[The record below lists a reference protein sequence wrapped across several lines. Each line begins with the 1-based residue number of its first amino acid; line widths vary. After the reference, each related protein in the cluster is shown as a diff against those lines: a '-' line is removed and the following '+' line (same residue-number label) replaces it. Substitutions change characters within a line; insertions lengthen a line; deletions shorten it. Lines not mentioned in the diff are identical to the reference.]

1 MTDNVLSIRDLAV
14 DFKTDTGLT
23 HALVN
28 VGFDVPRGKVTA
40 IVGESGSGKSVTA
53 NCIMR
58 LVQPPGRI
66 VGGRIDFTP
75 TDMEPFEIV
84 SLGRKDPRLQELR
97 GGHISMV
104 FQEPMTALSPVY
116 TVGNQVAEAILCH
129 RKVTRKEAMREAAEM
144 LERVGIGEIERRIEM
159 YPFEFSG
166 GMRQRVVIAMALV
179 CHPEILIC
187 DEPTTAL
194 DVTIQA
200 EILTLIKDLQRDL
213 GNSVIFI
220 THDLGVVA
228 QIADQVV
235 VMYQGRVL
243 EIGTVRQVLK
253 EPVHPYTRGL
263 LAAIPGLAPKGE
275 PLATIASVVGDT
287 DITTPHPMVTLGDGR
302 QVSLPPG
309 QITAAHRRRT
319 EAPAAEGADANGTP
333 CSRSSGLSKFFDGV
347 PAVEDVSFDVR
358 RSETL
363 GIVGESGSGKTTLV
377 RCVLRAI
384 DPDVGVVEYNSR
396 DGWVELQDM
405 RPKEL
410 IPLRREMQM
419 IFQDPFAS
427 LNPRMTVREI
437 LEEPLIIHQVG
448 DRAERLDTVVDM
460 LNHVQL
466 DRDALT
472 RYPHA
477 FSGGQRQ
484 RIGIARALI
493 LRPDLVVCDESVSA
507 LDVSVQAQ
515 IINLLEDLQQE
526 LGLTYLFV
534 AHDLSVVQ
542 HICDRVLVM
551 HQGRVVESGGVD
563 EIFANP
569 QENYTRLLLS
579 AIPSP
584 DPDIR
589 LQPLDRRELG
599 L

>member
-1 MTDNVLSIRDLAV
+1 MNQDANG
-14 DFKTDTGLT
+14 DTIL
-23 HALVN
+23 
-28 VGFDVPRGKVTA
+28 KVTA
-40 IVGESGSGKSVTA
+40 
-53 NCIMR
+53 
-58 LVQPPGRI
+58 
-66 VGGRIDFTP
+66 
-75 TDMEPFEIV
+75 
-84 SLGRKDPRLQELR
+84 
-97 GGHISMV
+97 
-104 FQEPMTALSPVY
+104 
-116 TVGNQVAEAILCH
+116 
-129 RKVTRKEAMREAAEM
+129 
-144 LERVGIGEIERRIEM
+144 
-159 YPFEFSG
+159 
-166 GMRQRVVIAMALV
+166 
-179 CHPEILIC
+179 
-187 DEPTTAL
+187 
-194 DVTIQA
+194 
-200 EILTLIKDLQRDL
+200 
-213 GNSVIFI
+213 
-220 THDLGVVA
+220 
-228 QIADQVV
+228 
-235 VMYQGRVL
+235 
-243 EIGTVRQVLK
+243 
-253 EPVHPYTRGL
+253 
-263 LAAIPGLAPKGE
+263 
-275 PLATIASVVGDT
+275 
-287 DITTPHPMVTLGDGR
+287 
-302 QVSLPPG
+302 
-309 QITAAHRRRT
+309 
-319 EAPAAEGADANGTP
+319 
-333 CSRSSGLSKFFDGV
+333 LSKFFDGV

-377 RCVLRAI
+377 RCILRAI
-384 DPDVGVVEYNSR
+384 DPDVGVVEFNSR

-437 LEEPLIIHQVG
+437 LEEPLIIHQRG
-448 DRAERLDTVVDM
+448 DRAERLDSVGDM

-526 LGLTYLFV
+526 MGLTYLFV

-551 HQGRVVESGGVD
+551 HQGRVVERGDVD